1 MVQERGW
8 CVCVLCINRER
19 RMIQMWQSAN
29 ILGIWGRGRRD
40 FLVLFCNFFVSK
52 IFWKDFAYLVLERGE
67 GREKER
73 ERNINVWLP
82 LVHPHRGPSP
92 QPRQVPWLGSE
103 PVTLWFAG
111 WHSIHW
117 VTPARAVRKN
127 FWSMFSFRVRNTFRY
142 GKHYSFLFLQVVAQ
156 WSSFLD
162 WQWHDQDHRSGDPDR
177 RWFMPFQYQLFNL
190 KCLHILIK
198 AT

>member
-73 ERNINVWLP
+73 EISMWERYINWFPLAHAPTGDLTCNPDMCPDWESNRWLFGSQASIQP
-82 LVHPHRGPSP
+82 TVPHQPGPNVSFMVCVFYLDKIKWQEDRHKRRVCLQCILLLALNTDAMP
-92 QPRQVPWLGSE
+92 GATTRQEQADDNP
-103 PVTLWFAG
+103 T
-111 WHSIHW
+111 
-117 VTPARAVRKN
+117 
-127 FWSMFSFRVRNTFRY
+127 
-142 GKHYSFLFLQVVAQ
+142 
-156 WSSFLD
+156 
-162 WQWHDQDHRSGDPDR
+162 DH
-177 RWFMPFQYQLFNL
+177 L
-190 KCLHILIK
+190 
-198 AT
+198 